1 MKIVVEWQWR
11 TLRQPGNEASLALS
25 GRHPLDALG
34 RKVLLRLQLSE
45 ET

>member
-11 TLRQPGNEASLALS
+11 TLRRLGNEASLARS
-25 GRHPLDALG
+25 GHHLLGALG
-34 RKVLLRLQLSE
+34 RKVPQRLQLSE